1 MKNIKDITC
10 ISLSVG
16 LMILLMIIV
25 VGDFYVSLKEHR
37 PVDESVINLL
47 QMAVTG
53 IIGIVAGYLSGIKK
67 GSIMILQKPV
77 LTGPSSTS
85 IIEIKE
91 RMRMMTEKTLRI
103 KAKKLLGLN
112 LHQKTREEE
121 KRAARSTIDY
131 VA

>member
-16 LMILLMIIV
+16 LMILLIIIV

-53 IIGIVAGYLSGIKK
+53 IVAGYLSG
-67 GSIMILQKPV
+67 
-77 LTGPSSTS
+77 
-85 IIEIKE
+85 KE
-91 RMRMMTEKTLRI
+91 KNET
-103 KAKKLLGLN
+103 A
-112 LHQKTREEE
+112 
-121 KRAARSTIDY
+121 
-131 VA
+131 